1 MQIEKAHN
9 IPRETLLTNNK
20 TIKDSKLPIIVTYNK
35 NLPNIKKAIDDNW
48 HILSINQTISDHFP
62 EKPRITYRRNK
73 NLGNILGRHTLKN
86 NKLVSRNKPN
96 QGKCQPCL
104 SRRNNFCCKQMA
116 TTTKFTNRKTG
127 RQFQIFHTV
136 NCKSFYVIYLI
147 ECTLCLFKPYVGK
160 CETTFNLRLNTHRT
174 HAKYDNSILV
184 DTHFKSAGHDFTKL
198 ENTNMSKE
206 VITKTLERREDFW
219 MIKLDTL
226 TPFGFNISLNNPSK

>member
-9 IPRETLLTNNK
+9 IPHETLLTNNK
-20 TIKDSKLPIIVTYNK
+20 TIKDRKLPIIVTYNK

-86 NKLVSRNKPN
+86 NKLVSRNNPN
-96 QGKCQPCL
+96 QGKCQACL

-127 RQFQIFHTV
+127 RQFQIYHTV
-136 NCKSFYVIYLI
+136 NCKSFSHVIYLI
-147 ECTLCLFKPYVGK
+147 ECTLRLFKPYVGK
-160 CETTFNLRLNTHRT
+160 CETTFNLRLNTHIGHT
-174 HAKYDNSILV
+174 L
-184 DTHFKSAGHDFTKL
+184 SATIQF
-198 ENTNMSKE
+198 
-206 VITKTLERREDFW
+206 
-219 MIKLDTL
+219 
-226 TPFGFNISLNNPSK
+226 